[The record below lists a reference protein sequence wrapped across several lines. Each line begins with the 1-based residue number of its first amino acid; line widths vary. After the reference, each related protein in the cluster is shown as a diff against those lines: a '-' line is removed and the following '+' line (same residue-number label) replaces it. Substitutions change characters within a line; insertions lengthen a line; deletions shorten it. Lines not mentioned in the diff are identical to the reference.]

1 MAEPLKARIVR
12 VRAAPLLTPL
22 GTTEQRVAVDW
33 TVDGKNLFTLYI
45 PSAEFTAET
54 ARRAV
59 DAAAA
64 EVIKLLS
71 A

>member
-12 VRAAPLLTPL
+12 VRPAPLLTPL
-22 GTTEQRVAVDW
+22 GGVEQRMAVDW
-33 TVDGKNLFTLYI
+33 TVDGSNLFTLYI
-45 PSAEFTAET
+45 PSAQFTADA